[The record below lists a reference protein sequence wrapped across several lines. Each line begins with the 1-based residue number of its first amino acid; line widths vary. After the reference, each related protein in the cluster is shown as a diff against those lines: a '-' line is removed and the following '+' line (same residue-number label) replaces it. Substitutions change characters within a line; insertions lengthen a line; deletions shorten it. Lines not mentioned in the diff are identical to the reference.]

1 MLTSKTR
8 KDLDKTNLEKH
19 EQAVKQ
25 IMATIHSMSILF
37 SPESP
42 TELFNI
48 CSGVVADDETRRDLQ
63 NAYVKGGESVE
74 QYFHTN
80 VQCKEPDIFSKIE
93 KMKLRPIS
101 KSIGYRLWLSC

>member
-1 MLTSKTR
+1 MFTFRKR

-25 IMATIHSMSILF
+25 IMATITSMSNPF

-48 CSGVVADDETRRDLQ
+48 CSGVVADEETRRDLQ
-63 NAYVKGGESVE
+63 NAYVKGDERV
-74 QYFHTN
+74 
-80 VQCKEPDIFSKIE
+80 
-93 KMKLRPIS
+93 
-101 KSIGYRLWLSC
+101 